1 MTVYADS
8 KTNITQNGTGSG
20 SVINQQ
26 EEPQIST
33 VNSNTT
39 DNTNSS
45 DDQTSQKPVTNT
57 EAQQKDNNN
66 QDGIR
71 PSSITVNLL
80 ANGKKIASKT
90 VTASD
95 NWQYSWDNLPAYAHG
110 KKIIYTVTENP
121 VAGYTSTVDG
131 YNITNTLNTL
141 LKPKTPKPQ
150 VPNQPTTPKKPQV
163 PNTTTPKKPQVP
175 NNGNKVTPKA
185 YTQGKTYEK
194 TGKLPQTG
202 DGSSMGM
209 MLIGLVTLLLSL
221 GLVVISRFTI

>member
-1 MTVYADS
+1 MMGLVLFSLLGAIWISSNSGMTVYADS

-95 NWQYSWDNLPAYAHG
+95 NWQ
-110 KKIIYTVTENP
+110 
-121 VAGYTSTVDG
+121 
-131 YNITNTLNTL
+131 
-141 LKPKTPKPQ
+141 
-150 VPNQPTTPKKPQV
+150 
-163 PNTTTPKKPQVP
+163 
-175 NNGNKVTPKA
+175 
-185 YTQGKTYEK
+185 
-194 TGKLPQTG
+194 
-202 DGSSMGM
+202 
-209 MLIGLVTLLLSL
+209 
-221 GLVVISRFTI
+221 